1 MSSIS
6 RVLRSRLK
14 QPDGP
19 GDYCSDGEEG
29 DEMGS
34 SSGRNPHRHG
44 KTDSTSPGGSSATST
59 GHDNS
64 KHSIDDILGND
75 KGLASE
81 DGEFQLGDDR

>member
-19 GDYCSDGEEG
+19 GEYFSDEEG
-29 DEMGS
+29 EDAEEGRP
-34 SSGRNPHRHG
+34 SGRNHHRHGG
-44 KTDSTSPGGSSATST
+44 KTDSTSPGGSSASSSA
-59 GHDNS
+59 GHHDNS

-75 KGLASE
+75 KGIASD
-81 DGEFQLGDDR
+81 DGE